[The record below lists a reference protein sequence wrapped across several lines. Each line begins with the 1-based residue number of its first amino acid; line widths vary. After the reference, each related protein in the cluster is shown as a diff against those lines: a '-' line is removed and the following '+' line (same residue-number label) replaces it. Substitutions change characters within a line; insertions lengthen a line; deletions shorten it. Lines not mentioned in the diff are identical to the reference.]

1 MNRIF
6 KAVEGKDDITTNFI
20 LKFENENTV
29 KLFDF
34 ISFENF
40 EPAQITCLGVR
51 NTADKQI
58 QILDQLLKNGARP
71 VSILISGKDASENI
85 PKDKASTVIQ
95 NVLFEEDEDFYSM
108 MRVVAQQ
115 PQITI

>member
-1 MNRIF
+1 MEIMSFDVKVQLKVNTPQMNRIF

-40 EPAQITCLGVR
+40 EPVQITCLGVR

-58 QILDQLLKNGARP
+58 QIL
-71 VSILISGKDASENI
+71 E
-85 PKDKASTVIQ
+85 
-95 NVLFEEDEDFYSM
+95 
-108 MRVVAQQ
+108 
-115 PQITI
+115 